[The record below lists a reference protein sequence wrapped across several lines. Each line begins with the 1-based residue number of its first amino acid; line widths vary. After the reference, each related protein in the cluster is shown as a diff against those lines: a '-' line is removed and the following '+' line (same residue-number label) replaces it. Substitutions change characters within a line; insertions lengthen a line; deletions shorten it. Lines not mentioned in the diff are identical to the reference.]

1 MHASPLQTHITIK
14 TKTTHMK
21 KILVALSVLGLALCL
36 SGPLSA
42 QPLPNEQGDG
52 TQTGGS
58 PIAAPIGGGAG
69 ILVAFG
75 IAYAVSRFNFTK
87 KEE

>member
-1 MHASPLQTHITIK
+1 MI
-14 TKTTHMK
+14 HMK
-21 KILVALSVLGLALCL
+21 KIIVAFTVLGLALCL

-42 QPLPNEQGDG
+42 QPLPTEQPTGN
-52 TQTGGS
+52 TGG
-58 PIAAPIGGGAG
+58 PGLREPGPTAPLGGGAG

-75 IAYAVSRFNFTK
+75 IAYAISRYNSKK

>member
-1 MHASPLQTHITIK
+1 
-14 TKTTHMK
+14 MK
-21 KILVALSVLGLALCL
+21 KIIVALTVLGLALCL

-42 QPLPNEQGDG
+42 QPLPNQQSNGDP
-52 TQTGGS
+52 TGGP
-58 PIAAPIGGGAG
+58 PISGPTAPIGGGAG

-75 IAYAVSRFNFTK
+75 IAYAISRYTQK

>member
-1 MHASPLQTHITIK
+1 M
-14 TKTTHMK
+14 THMK
-21 KILVALSVLGLALCL
+21 KLILALTVLGLALCL

-42 QPLPNEQGDG
+42 QPLPNEQGNG
-52 TQTGGS
+52 QPTGGD
-58 PIAAPIGGGAG
+58 PIRPGGGAPIGGGAG

-75 IAYAVSRFNFTK
+75 IAYAVSRYNFAK

>member
-1 MHASPLQTHITIK
+1 
-14 TKTTHMK
+14 MK
-21 KILVALSVLGLALCL
+21 KIIIALSVLGLALCL

-42 QPLPNEQGDG
+42 QPLPGEQQNGG
-52 TQTGGS
+52 QTGG
-58 PIAAPIGGGAG
+58 PAIGGPTAPLGGGAG

-75 IAYAVSRFNFTK
+75 IAYAISRYNKK

>member
-1 MHASPLQTHITIK
+1 
-14 TKTTHMK
+14 MK
-21 KILVALSVLGLALCL
+21 KIIVALTVLGLALCL

-42 QPLPNEQGDG
+42 QPLPNQQQSGEP
-52 TQTGGS
+52 TGGA
-58 PIAAPIGGGAG
+58 PISGPTAPIGGGAG

-75 IAYAVSRFNFTK
+75 IAYAISRYTSK

>member
-1 MHASPLQTHITIK
+1 MK
-14 TKTTHMK
+14 YMK
-21 KILVALSVLGLALCL
+21 KIIIALSVLGLALCL

-42 QPLPNEQGDG
+42 QPSPGSNQSGTFGGD
-52 TQTGGS
+52 
-58 PIAAPIGGGAG
+58 PISGPSAPIGGGAG

-75 IAYAVSRFNFTK
+75 IAYAISRYNTKK

>member
-1 MHASPLQTHITIK
+1 
-14 TKTTHMK
+14 MK
-21 KILVALSVLGLALCL
+21 KIIFALAITGLVLCSTNHL
-36 SGPLSA
+36 NA
-42 QPLPNEQGDG
+42 QPLPEEQGNG
-52 TQTGGS
+52 SQTGGN

-75 IAYAVSRFNFTK
+75 IAYAVSRFNISK